1 MSQKDLLA
9 KINDDPMRI
18 EQARCETFGIWRG
31 QRLRDLEVVDAKKM
45 ATSHATTAI
54 ACLPRQA
61 IEVPIIQAFGGNVT
75 VV

>member
-45 ATSHATTAI
+45 ANESRHNGNRLLAT
-54 ACLPRQA
+54 PGR
-61 IEVPIIQAFGGNVT
+61 
-75 VV
+75 